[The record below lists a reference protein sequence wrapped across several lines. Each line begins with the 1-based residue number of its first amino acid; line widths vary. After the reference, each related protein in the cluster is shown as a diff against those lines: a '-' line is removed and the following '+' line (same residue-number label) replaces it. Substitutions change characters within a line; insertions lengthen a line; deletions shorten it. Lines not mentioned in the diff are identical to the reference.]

1 MKKRTTMT
9 LDEDNARRLTS
20 LRKARDASLKEVVND
35 VIRRGLNEAEKPF
48 RPREPFR
55 TKGVDAGKF
64 LFPSVKEALQALDDE
79 YDRKKLGLP

>member
-1 MKKRTTMT
+1 MRTTLT
-9 LDEDNARRLTS
+9 LDEDNARRLTR
-20 LRKARDASLKEVVND
+20 LRKARDASLKAVVND
-35 VIRRGLNEAEKPF
+35 VIRRGLDEAEKPP

-55 TKGVDAGKF
+55 TQAADAGEF